1 MSVKAPFTLSRDDAR
16 RFGVCS
22 RGTLFVE
29 DDGRVAVTFTPVD
42 RNFGYGTVVLTLV
55 DYVGFGPAYIASV
68 APCMIA
74 RAVLSEW
81 VARGRVMMCADIS
94 LSEDEWRR
102 HEDEL
107 ELARAA
113 AALGSHGDAVHS
125 KGTPA

>member
-1 MSVKAPFTLSRDDAR
+1 MRTEARFNLSRDDAKYL
-16 RFGVCS
+16 GVKPS
-22 RGTLFVE
+22 GLVRLDE
-29 DDGRVAVTFTPVD
+29 DGVKLAFTPVD

-55 DYVGFGPAYIASV
+55 DYVGFDPAYIASV

-113 AALGSHGDAVHS
+113 AALDSRSDAVHS